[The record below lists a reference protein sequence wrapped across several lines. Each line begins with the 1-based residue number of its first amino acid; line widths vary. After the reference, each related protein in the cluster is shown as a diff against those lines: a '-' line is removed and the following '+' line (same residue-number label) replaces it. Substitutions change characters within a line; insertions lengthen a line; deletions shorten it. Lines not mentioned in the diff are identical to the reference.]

1 MTEILKRNQEQVK
14 LLTNELNQFTIKEH
28 QLDYSKTQLELLASQ
43 LWNVAKKLEVLV
55 TLDKQ
60 FEIYKSLDEN
70 PYVELDKPKHKIFSG
85 RRMFTPEQVRWI
97 RSSNLSVRK
106 LADKFNCS
114 LGTISQ
120 IQNRRTYKNI
130 W

>member
-1 MTEILKRNQEQVK
+1 MTEILKRNQEQVN
-14 LLTNELNQFTIKEH
+14 LLTSELNKFTIKEGE
-28 QLDYSKTQLELLASQ
+28 LDYSKTQLELLASQ
-43 LWNVAKKLEVLV
+43 LWNVAKKLEVLA

-70 PYVELDKPKHKIFSG
+70 PYVELDKPKYKTFPG
-85 RRMFTPEQVRWI
+85 RRMFTPEQVKWI

>member
-43 LWNVAKKLEVLV
+43 LWNVAKKLEVLA

>member
-28 QLDYSKTQLELLASQ
+28 ELDYSKTQLELLASQ
-43 LWNVAKKLEVLV
+43 LWNVAKKLEVLA

-70 PYVELDKPKHKIFSG
+70 PYVELDKPKHKVFSG
-85 RRMFTPEQVRWI
+85 RRMFTPEQIRWI
-97 RSSNLSVRK
+97 RSSNLSVRN

-120 IQNRRTYKNI
+120 IKNKRTYKNI